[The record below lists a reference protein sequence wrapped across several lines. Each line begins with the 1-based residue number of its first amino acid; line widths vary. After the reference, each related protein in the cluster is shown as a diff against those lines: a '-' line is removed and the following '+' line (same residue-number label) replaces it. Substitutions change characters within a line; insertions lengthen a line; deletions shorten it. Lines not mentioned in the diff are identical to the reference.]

1 MSSKELEKKIRIV
14 SKKEAI
20 EIMYSL
26 KDSPKSFMQLSGNM
40 DTRSKRLK
48 DLIKHS
54 LVKTLVLE
62 GKRRK
67 VGYSI
72 TDKGLLVLSDV
83 ENLSKHLS

>member
-1 MSSKELEKKIRIV
+1 MSSKEVEKKVKIV

-20 EIMYSL
+20 EILYLL
-26 KDSPKSFMQLSGNM
+26 KDSPKSFMQLSGNL

-54 LVKTLVLE
+54 LVKTLVLD

-72 TDKGLLVLSDV
+72 TDKGILVLSDV
-83 ENLSKHLS
+83 ENLAKDLN